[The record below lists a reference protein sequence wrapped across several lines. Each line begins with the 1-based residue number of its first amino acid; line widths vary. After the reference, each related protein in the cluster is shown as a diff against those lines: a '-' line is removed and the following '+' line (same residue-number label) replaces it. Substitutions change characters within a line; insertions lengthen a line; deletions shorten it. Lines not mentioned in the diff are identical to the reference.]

1 MKIGLALA
9 GGGVKGAYQI
19 GTYYAFKRCHIK
31 FNGIVGT
38 SIGAANGAVIASGHE
53 KELLDMW
60 KNLNPGELLELDSNL
75 ISEYNDNNKSKKLLA
90 TLKITKKAI
99 KDHGFTTLNIKKLVT
114 ELVDINK
121 ILTSSQDFGL
131 ATYNFSKRKSIYIYK
146 ENMSKDNLVDYIIAS
161 CSLPVFKLDKVIDDS
176 YYLDGGFHDNCPTNM
191 LIRKHYDVV
200 YEVKING
207 IGVDRK
213 HISGPT
219 KVITIIP
226 SRDTGSIFE
235 MNHDKIV
242 DNINMGYFDT
252 LKYLNKLLG
261 YKYNFHKTIFFNYNH
276 AVKNI
281 DKFTLKRIYSFF
293 NCNDNKTA
301 IIKSLEYIME
311 KENYEYNNVYR
322 IKQIIKTIPN
332 NNHFIYMF
340 IKGLSI

>member
-19 GTYYAFKRCHIK
+19 GSYYAFKRCHIK

-38 SIGAANGAVIASGHE
+38 SIGAANGVVIASGHE

-75 ISEYNDNNKSKKLLA
+75 ISEYNDNNKSKQLLA
-90 TLKITKKAI
+90 TLKITEKVI
-99 KDHGFTTLNIKKLVT
+99 KDHGFTTLNIKNLVT
-114 ELVDINK
+114 DLVDVNK
-121 ILTSSQDFGL
+121 VLTSSQDFGL
-131 ATYNFSKRKSIYIYK
+131 ATYNFSRKKSIYIYK

-207 IGVDRK
+207 IGVNRK
-213 HISGPT
+213 HVAGST

-235 MNHDKIV
+235 MNHNKII

-261 YKYNFHKTIFFNYNH
+261 YKYNFYKTYFFNYNH

-281 DKFTLKRIYSFF
+281 DKFTLKRIYNFF
-293 NCNDNKTA
+293 NCHDNKTA

-311 KENYEYNNVYR
+311 KENYDYNNVYR
-322 IKQIIKTIPN
+322 IKSIIKAIPN
-332 NNHFIYMF
+332 DNHFIYMF